1 MPRVVTGVVLFTAIA
16 NRFRLHKLTGI
27 EQFIMSYG
35 GLRGAVAFALVLVV
49 NEQIIPTKKMM
60 VTTIIAIVYFT
71 VFLQGMTIGPLVK
84 ILKVPRA
91 QKYEMSMNERIH
103 NRLMDHIMAG
113 IEDISGMMIGNYK
126 LRDKFRH
133 FNNLYLKHWF
143 LRDSHERGNS
153 SRKIFETYSRL
164 NLQDA
169 INIVNK
175 QNLLSMYNNNNH
187 NQEKTLTSL
196 FRTYTESNFSAGS
209 GGNPVDAP
217 VGKGDNSVV
226 PGGPG
231 TSLPPSFTS
240 ICIDNAPSNAF
251 NFDLANLDYS
261 PSNRDL
267 AEAEIHHILSD
278 NMFKPVRRVSFILR
292 RKSFF
297 YFFLFL
303 NK

>member
-1 MPRVVTGVVLFTAIA
+1 
-16 NRFRLHKLTGI
+16 
-27 EQFIMSYG
+27 MSYG

-209 GGNPVDAP
+209 GGNTGDGNVKDAT
-217 VGKGDNSVV
+217 VAATGTTAG
-226 PGGPG
+226 GGPNS
-231 TSLPPSFTS
+231 SLPPSFTS
-240 ICIDNAPSNAF
+240 ICIDNAPNNAF

-278 NMFKPVRRVSFILR
+278 NMFKPVRRVCRHFCHLSNGI
-292 RKSFF
+292 SV
-297 YFFLFL
+297 
-303 NK
+303 

>member
-1 MPRVVTGVVLFTAIA
+1 
-16 NRFRLHKLTGI
+16 
-27 EQFIMSYG
+27 MSYG

-49 NEQIIPTKKMM
+49 NEQVIPTKKMM

-103 NRLMDHIMAG
+103 SRLMDHIMAG

-133 FNNLYLKHWF
+133 FNNSYLKHWF

-175 QNLLSMYNNNNH
+175 QNLLSMYNNNNP
-187 NQEKTLTSL
+187 NQKTLTSL
-196 FRTYTESNFSAGS
+196 FRTYTESNFSATS
-209 GGNPVDAP
+209 GGNGNVGNTDATTIKDSTGP
-217 VGKGDNSVV
+217 PGVQVNS
-226 PGGPG
+226 
-231 TSLPPSFTS
+231 TLPTSFTA
-240 ICIDNAPSNAF
+240 ICIGNEPSNSF
-251 NFDLANLDYS
+251 NFDLANLGYS

-278 NMFKPVRRVSFILR
+278 NLFKPVRRVCI
-292 RKSFF
+292 
-297 YFFLFL
+297 
-303 NK
+303 